1 MLCQVA
7 VVKMCIF
14 LIFSDTTDAG
24 GAANNNNNNNNG
36 GAYIFLLVI
45 LKYSSVSCAQT
56 QLKMVLV
63 VVVDVNGFVDVICR
77 GRCQQQ
83 QQ

>member
-1 MLCQVA
+1 M
-7 VVKMCIF
+7 
-14 LIFSDTTDAG
+14 AG
-24 GAANNNNNNNNG
+24 GNNNNNNNNNGNGGNNNNNNNNNG
-36 GAYIFLLVI
+36 GVYISLLVI

-56 QLKMVLV
+56 QSKMVL